1 LIRLRG
7 FKELTPIEKALKLFF
22 DAVKPRKL
30 ESELVPVQEAYGRIT
45 AKDIIASKDL
55 PPFNRSAVDGY
66 AVRAEDTFEASP
78 FQPKTLKITEG
89 KEVRQGEAKL
99 IWTGNPL
106 PRGSNAVIMI
116 EHTKKLSENEIA
128 VLRAVAKWQNVSMKG
143 EDVKAGEIA
152 IKAGVRLR
160 PQHLGLLAALGIE
173 KVEVTRKPKVAV
185 LATGDELAE
194 LGHELVENKIIET
207 NRLVISWLCRELG
220 AEPIDLG
227 IVGDNEPA
235 IRERILEGVEKAD
248 VIITTGGTSVGK
260 SDLVPLT
267 IQNIEQSAI
276 VAHGIA
282 MRPAMPTAL
291 AIVNN
296 KPVIVLSGNPVAAM
310 IGFEVFA
317 RPLILKM
324 LGLKE
329 ERPKLKA
336 KITRRVAGVLGR
348 KVFLRVKVYERNGD
362 FYAEPIRT
370 TGSGIFTTMTKANG
384 YVIIPENREGI
395 EENEIVTVHLFDN
408 VPIIEEKQENV

>member
-1 LIRLRG
+1 MIRLRG
-7 FKELTPIEKALKLFF
+7 FKELIPIEKALKLFF

-45 AKDIIASKDL
+45 AKDIIASRDL

-78 FQPKTLKITEG
+78 FQPKILKITEG

-143 EDVKAGEIA
+143 EDVKAGETA

-291 AIVNN
+291 AIVSN
-296 KPVIVLSGNPVAAM
+296 KPAIVLSGNPVAAM

-348 KVFLRVKVYERNGD
+348 KVFLRVKVYERNGE

-384 YVIIPENREGI
+384 YVIIPENREGL

-408 VPIIEEKQENV
+408 VPIIEEK

>member
-1 LIRLRG
+1 MIRLRG

-291 AIVNN
+291 AIVSN
-296 KPVIVLSGNPVAAM
+296 KPAIVLSGNPVAAM